1 MKKVI
6 IENMCCEGC
15 AEEVKHIFEDIYGI
29 FDVSVSVDDSSVTY
43 DGYVSKRVIEEALQD
58 TNYKLVTIKK
68 L

>member
-1 MKKVI
+1 MKIAV

-15 AEEVKHIFEDIYGI
+15 AEEVKHIFENIYGI
-29 FDVSVSVDDSSVTY
+29 IDVSVSVDDSSVTY
-43 DGYVSKRVIEEALQD
+43 DGYVSKRVIEDALQG